1 VKARLPRSPLTYVLA
16 GLCALVVAI
25 AFVLVGP
32 PSAPEAQQREV
43 TVARGVVQST
53 VSGSGNLEPAT
64 ELDLSFGTS
73 GTVTAVDVEA
83 GDDVV
88 EGQVL
93 ARLDQRSARVALA
106 QAKADYQ
113 AAEDALASA
122 GSPTSVSSAGP
133 ATTTTASSSTAGSLG
148 TVEGEKP
155 KQGNSDTD
163 SGSAQP
169 QAESPSS
176 QTTGG
181 QPTGGGSDTTS
192 GAGSGMSTA
201 EAEANLESARLAV
214 EEAEQALADTVLR
227 APANGTVA
235 EVNGAVG
242 DTTSGGSTQSASS
255 SDSSS
260 DTATGATG
268 GLGGPSGGSSDTST
282 SSGSSTSGSGFV
294 TLVDLDRLNLEVAFS
309 ESDIGKLEVGQAAT
323 VSVNALPDVKL
334 AAKVTAIGVLSESS
348 GSVVEYP
355 VTVTLEQ
362 MDDRLKTGMTA
373 SADVVVEQ
381 ADGAISVP
389 SQAISPGPGGST
401 VTVDQDGEQQ
411 TRRVTTGLEGDS
423 STQIVSGLEPGDK
436 VVIQT
441 SSATGGAGGATPN
454 LPGGGGS
461 PGGGGGLPSGGPPG
475 GGGFGGGGPPGGGGF
490 GGGGP
495 PGGFG
500 R

>member
-16 GLCALVVAI
+16 GLCLVAVAI
-25 AFVLVGP
+25 AFLLVGP

-53 VSGSGNLEPAT
+53 VSGSGNLEPAN

-73 GTVTAVDVEA
+73 GTVTAVYVEA

-122 GSPTSVSSAGP
+122 GSTASVSSATP
-133 ATTTTASSSTAGSLG
+133 ATE
-148 TVEGEKP
+148 TVP
-155 KQGNSDTD
+155 QDD
-163 SGSAQP
+163 QP
-169 QAESPSS
+169 VE
-176 QTTGG
+176 
-181 QPTGGGSDTTS
+181 DTTS

-227 APANGTVA
+227 APVNGTIA

-242 DTTSGGSTQSASS
+242 DSTSGGSTQSASS

-294 TLVDLDRLNLEVAFS
+294 TLVDLDRLNLEVSFS

-423 STQIVSGLEPGDK
+423 STQIMSGLDPGDK

-441 SSATGGAGGATPN
+441 SSATGATGGATPN
-454 LPGGGGS
+454 LPGGGGF

-475 GGGFGGGGPPGGGGF
+475 GGGFGGGGPPGG
-490 GGGGP
+490 
-495 PGGFG
+495 FG

>member
-16 GLCALVVAI
+16 GLCVLVVAI

-73 GTVTAVDVEA
+73 GTVTAVYVEA

-113 AAEDALASA
+113 
-122 GSPTSVSSAGP
+122 P
-133 ATTTTASSSTAGSLG
+133 
-148 TVEGEKP
+148 VE
-155 KQGNSDTD
+155 
-163 SGSAQP
+163 
-169 QAESPSS
+169 
-176 QTTGG
+176 
-181 QPTGGGSDTTS
+181 DTTS

-242 DTTSGGSTQSASS
+242 DSTSGGSTQSSSS

-260 DTATGATG
+260 DSASGASG

-282 SSGSSTSGSGFV
+282 SSGSDTSGSGFV
-294 TLVDLDRLNLEVAFS
+294 MLVDLDRLDLEVSFS
-309 ESDIGKLEVGQAAT
+309 ESDIGKLKVGQAAT

-355 VTVTLEQ
+355 VTVTLKQ

-423 STQIVSGLEPGDK
+423 STQIMSGLDPGDK

-441 SSATGGAGGATPN
+441 SSATGGTGGATPN
-454 LPGGGGS
+454 LPGGGGF

-475 GGGFGGGGPPGGGGF
+475 GGGFGGGGPPGG
-490 GGGGP
+490 
-495 PGGFG
+495 FG

>member
-1 VKARLPRSPLTYVLA
+1 MKARLPRSPLTYVLA
-16 GLCALVVAI
+16 GLCVVAVAI
-25 AFVLVGP
+25 AFLLVGP

-64 ELDLSFGTS
+64 EVDLSFGTS
-73 GTVTAVDVEA
+73 GTVTAVYVEA
-83 GDDVV
+83 GEDVV

-113 AAEDALASA
+113 AAE
-122 GSPTSVSSAGP
+122 
-133 ATTTTASSSTAGSLG
+133 
-148 TVEGEKP
+148 
-155 KQGNSDTD
+155 
-163 SGSAQP
+163 
-169 QAESPSS
+169 
-176 QTTGG
+176 
-181 QPTGGGSDTTS
+181 DTTS

-242 DTTSGGSTQSASS
+242 DTTSGGSTQSTSS

-260 DTATGATG
+260 DTATGGMG
-268 GLGGPSGGSSDTST
+268 GLGGGSSDTST
-282 SSGSSTSGSGFV
+282 SSGSSTSGSGYV

-355 VTVTLEQ
+355 VTVTLKQ

-381 ADGAISVP
+381 VDGAISVP

-401 VTVDQDGEQQ
+401 VTVDQDGGQQ

-423 STQIVSGLEPGDK
+423 STQIMSGLDPGDK

-441 SSATGGAGGATPN
+441 SSATGGTGGAMPS
-454 LPGGGGS
+454 LPGGGGF
-461 PGGGGGLPSGGPPG
+461 PGGGGGLSS
-475 GGGFGGGGPPGGGGF
+475 
-490 GGGGP
+490 GGP

>member
-1 VKARLPRSPLTYVLA
+1 MKARLPRSPLTYVLA
-16 GLCALVVAI
+16 GLCVVVVAI
-25 AFVLVGP
+25 AFLLVGP
-32 PSAPEAQQREV
+32 PAAPEAQQREV

-64 ELDLSFGTS
+64 ELDLGFGTS
-73 GTVTAVDVEA
+73 GTVTAVYVEA
-83 GDDVV
+83 GEDVV

-113 AAEDALASA
+113 AADDALASA
-122 GSPTSVSSAGP
+122 R
-133 ATTTTASSSTAGSLG
+133 STAEDVAAEATQTPTDASQ
-148 TVEGEKP
+148 GE
-155 KQGNSDTD
+155 
-163 SGSAQP
+163 
-169 QAESPSS
+169 
-176 QTTGG
+176 
-181 QPTGGGSDTTS
+181 QPTQGDANTDS
-192 GAGSGMSTA
+192 GAGSGVSVA

-214 EEAEQALADTVLR
+214 EEAEQALAETVLR
-227 APANGTVA
+227 APSNGTVA

-260 DTATGATG
+260 DTSSGASG
-268 GLGGPSGGSSDTST
+268 GLGGPSSGSSDT

-294 TLVDLDRLNLEVAFS
+294 TLVDLDRLDLEVSFS
-309 ESDIGKLEVGQAAT
+309 ESDIGKLKVGQAAT
-323 VSVNALPDVKL
+323 VSVNSLPDVKL

-355 VTVTLEQ
+355 VTVTLKQ

-381 ADGAISVP
+381 VDGAISVP
-389 SQAISPGPGGST
+389 GQAISPGPGGST

-423 STQIVSGLEPGDK
+423 STQIVSGLEAGDK

-441 SSATGGAGGATPN
+441 SGATGGTGAMPS
-454 LPGGGGS
+454 LPGGGGF
-461 PGGGGGLPSGGPPG
+461 PGGGGGMPS
-475 GGGFGGGGPPGGGGF
+475 GGPPGGGGF